1 MNQMTR
7 NMLWAIGAAALITAG
22 VTGGRSSFAQEK
34 AAPKTIELPQV
45 PPNLPDAPGRSAVE
59 SGCVV
64 CHSTRY
70 ITMQPAFP
78 REVWVAEVDKMRKTF
93 GAPVTEEQAKTIVD
107 YLVAIRGAKSAKK

>member
-1 MNQMTR
+1 MKTMTR
-7 NMLWAIGAAALITAG
+7 KMLWAIGAATTVTVG
-22 VTGGRSSFAQEK
+22 VIGARSSIAQEK
-34 AAPKTIELPQV
+34 GGPKTIELPQV
-45 PPNLPDAPGRSAVE
+45 QPNLPDAPGKAAVE

-93 GAPVTEEQAKTIVD
+93 GAPVTEEQAKSIVD
-107 YLVAIRGAKSAKK
+107 YLFAIRGKKPTK